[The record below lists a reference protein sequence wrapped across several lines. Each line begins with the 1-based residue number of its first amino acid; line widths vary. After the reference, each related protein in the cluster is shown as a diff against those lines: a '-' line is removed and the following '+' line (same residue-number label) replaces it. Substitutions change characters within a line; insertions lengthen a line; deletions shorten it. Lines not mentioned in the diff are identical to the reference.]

1 MKNKITILAA
11 ALLLMAVASCREKSE
26 VLDNYAFKDKLV
38 FQKADTSFAAKFDIL
53 WSALDQNYNLWDY
66 EASQGV
72 DWDKV
77 YDTYYPRFKAL
88 DGQYTVPDTVVK
100 ALMNEAFGVLHDGHL
115 ALQMKNHKTGKF
127 ITCSPSDLRN
137 ADRPDL
143 EIADN
148 FQPDLSYY
156 ETTNAGENK
165 VTESDNVNTSFNDH
179 LDDVKNAIILK
190 SLDYDEKSLDGGLTP
205 VDKDRLDSLKMFK
218 KTLDNLEEIAPT
230 LGTKGT
236 IQAFNILMLHYSY
249 LNVKGAEVYPVDM
262 ASMGISIKYALLG
275 GNVPY
280 IYIDGFNL
288 TSYLNAIEQEK
299 LDYLLEPSPEL
310 KKKADKVKQIWQKWF
325 DKIQELSAAGT
336 MKGVVIDVRS
346 NGGGNADDYQY
357 LLGALLPSGGHNLM
371 DIRQK
376 SGPGRYDYTPII
388 SQTMKTYEGNHVVV
402 KEPIAVLANCKSV
415 SMAEITCLGC
425 QLLDNGKVVGT
436 RTWGGMC
443 GLIDGP
449 EEYTQTY
456 SSGLGVQ
463 NETAVWAYIPIL
475 CAFPHGKVLDGIG
488 ITPDIEVT
496 LDSDAW
502 KEGYGPDSQLDRAL
516 QYIRTGN

>member
-11 ALLLMAVASCREKSE
+11 ALLLMAVASCREESE
-26 VLDNYAFKDKLV
+26 VLDNYGFNDNLV
-38 FQKADTSFAAKFDIL
+38 FQEADTSFAAKFNIL
-53 WSALDQNYNLWDY
+53 WSALDQNYSLWDY

-115 ALQMKNHKTGKF
+115 ALQMKNHKTGNF
-127 ITCSPSDLRN
+127 ITCSPSYLRN

-143 EIADN
+143 EIAYN
-148 FQPDLSYY
+148 FEPDLSYY

-190 SLDYDEKSLDGGLTP
+190 SLDYGKKSLDGGLTP
-205 VDKDRLDSLKMFK
+205 VDKDRL
-218 KTLDNLEEIAPT
+218 
-230 LGTKGT
+230 
-236 IQAFNILMLHYSY
+236 LMLRYSY
-249 LNVKGAEVYPVDM
+249 LNVKGAEIYRADM
-262 ASMGISIKYALLG
+262 ANMGINIKYALLG

-280 IYIDGFNL
+280 IYIDGFTL
-288 TSYLNAIEQEK
+288 TPYLDATMKENMDDM
-299 LDYLLEPSPEL
+299 LDTSPEL

-336 MKGVVIDVRS
+336 MKGVVIDLRS
-346 NGGGNADDYQY
+346 NGGGIADDYQY
-357 LLGALLPSGGHNLM
+357 VLGALLPSGGHNLM

-388 SQTMKTYEGNHVVV
+388 SQTMKTYEGNHAVV

-415 SMAEITCLGC
+415 SMAELTCLGC

-449 EEYTQTY
+449 EGYTQTY
-456 SSGLGVQ
+456 SSGLGVL

-488 ITPDIEVT
+488 ITPDIEVA

>member
-88 DGQYTVPDTVVK
+88 DEQNTVLDTDVE
-100 ALMNEAFGVLHDGHL
+100 ALMKEAFGVLHDGHL
-115 ALQMKNHKTGKF
+115 AVQMRNHKTGKF

-262 ASMGISIKYALLG
+262 ANMGISIKYALLG

-299 LDYLLEPSPEL
+299 LDNLLEASPEL

-376 SGPGRYDYTPII
+376 SGPGRYDYAPII
-388 SQTMKTYEGNHVVV
+388 SQTMKTYKDNHVVV
-402 KEPIAVLANCKSV
+402 KEPITVLANCKSV

-463 NETAVWAYIPIL
+463 NETAVWAYIPML

-488 ITPDIEVT
+488 ITPDMEVP

-502 KEGYGPDSQLDRAL
+502 KKGHGPDSQLDRAL